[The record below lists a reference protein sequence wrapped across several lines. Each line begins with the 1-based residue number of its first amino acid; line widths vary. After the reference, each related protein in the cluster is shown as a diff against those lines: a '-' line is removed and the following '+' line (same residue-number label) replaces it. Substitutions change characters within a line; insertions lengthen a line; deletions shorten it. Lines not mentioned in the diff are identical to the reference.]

1 MVNQMKV
8 VMYENNL
15 KDFLK
20 LTLKNCMHL
29 LKSKGGSVFLF
40 DNEKQDLALK
50 IYRSSN
56 SRRLSGI
63 RERLGQGVSGVVAS
77 KREPILVRDI
87 RIDPRFR
94 NMKRFS
100 HYRTNSFLSVP
111 LVAADKLI
119 GVINISERI
128 SGKPFTSKDLQI
140 LFLISNYIAVAI
152 HKNQLYEKTRELNQ
166 ALSAAKDIKDSE
178 QDQLKKFA
186 SIGKLVAGIAHE
198 LNNPLD
204 GVMRYVNISLG
215 HLNED
220 GIVREYLMNAK
231 KGLSRIAGTIRSL
244 LDFAQVYSPVFNK
257 PIDINKTIEDSLL
270 MTSHHI
276 LINNIKVVKQLNPR
290 LPAACDNGL
299 KLVFINIIKNACD
312 AIGTGGGTIKVST
325 GIKNRRIEIRF
336 KDTGHGIPEE
346 TQKKIFEPF
355 FTTKE
360 LGNGS
365 GLGLAICRDIVQRYH
380 GKIYLEQ
387 GKGKGAN
394 FVIELPVDAC
404 LPDRQELNSP
414 RGKNDG

>member
-1 MVNQMKV
+1 MIAKMVNQVKNIMPEV
-8 VMYENNL
+8 NM
-15 KDFLK
+15 KDFLQ

-29 LKSKGGSVFLF
+29 LKSKGGSIFLF

-50 IYRSSN
+50 IYRNSN
-56 SRRLSGI
+56 SRRLRSGI

-94 NMKRFS
+94 NMKRFN

-111 LVAADKLI
+111 LVTADKLI
-119 GVINISERI
+119 GVININERI

-140 LFLISNYIAVAI
+140 LFFISNHIALSI
-152 HKNQLYEKTRELNQ
+152 YKNQLYEKTKELNRS
-166 ALSAAKDIKDSE
+166 LVEKRNIENSE
-178 QDQLKKFA
+178 LDQLKKFA

-220 GIVREYLMNAK
+220 GIVREYLLNAK

-244 LDFAQVYSPVFNK
+244 LDFAQVYSPVFSK
-257 PIDINKTIEDSLL
+257 PVDINKTIEDSLL
-270 MTSHHI
+270 MTGHHI
-276 LINNIKVVKQLNPR
+276 LANNIKVVKQLNPC
-290 LPAACDNGL
+290 LPASCDNGI

-312 AIGTGGGTIKVST
+312 AIGPGGGTIKIST
-325 GIKNRRIEIRF
+325 RVINKHIEIRF
-336 KDTGHGIPEE
+336 KDTGCGIPEE
-346 TQKKIFEPF
+346 ISQKIFEPF

-365 GLGLAICRDIVQRYH
+365 GLGLAICRDIVQRH
-380 GKIYLEQ
+380 NGKIYLRQ
-387 GKGKGAN
+387 GRSKGAN
-394 FVIELPVDAC
+394 FIIELPIN
-404 LPDRQELNSP
+404 ELDSNI
-414 RGKNDG
+414 GKNNGR

>member
-1 MVNQMKV
+1 MTIKMVNQVKNIIPEANM
-8 VMYENNL
+8 

-50 IYRSSN
+50 IYRSSS

-152 HKNQLYEKTRELNQ
+152 HKDQLYEKPGELNQ
-166 ALSAAKDIKDSE
+166 ALSAAKDVEDSE
-178 QDQLKKFA
+178 
-186 SIGKLVAGIAHE
+186 AGI
-198 LNNPLD
+198 
-204 GVMRYVNISLG
+204 S
-215 HLNED
+215 
-220 GIVREYLMNAK
+220 
-231 KGLSRIAGTIRSL
+231 
-244 LDFAQVYSPVFNK
+244 
-257 PIDINKTIEDSLL
+257 
-270 MTSHHI
+270 
-276 LINNIKVVKQLNPR
+276 
-290 LPAACDNGL
+290 
-299 KLVFINIIKNACD
+299 
-312 AIGTGGGTIKVST
+312 
-325 GIKNRRIEIRF
+325 
-336 KDTGHGIPEE
+336 
-346 TQKKIFEPF
+346 
-355 FTTKE
+355 
-360 LGNGS
+360 
-365 GLGLAICRDIVQRYH
+365 
-380 GKIYLEQ
+380 
-387 GKGKGAN
+387 
-394 FVIELPVDAC
+394 
-404 LPDRQELNSP
+404 
-414 RGKNDG
+414 

>member
-8 VMYENNL
+8 LMYENNL

-29 LKSKGGSVFLF
+29 FKSKGGSIFLF

-94 NMKRFS
+94 NMKRYG

-166 ALSAAKDIKDSE
+166 ALSEAKNIVDGE

-220 GIVREYLMNAK
+220 GIVREYLLNAK

-244 LDFAQVYSPVFNK
+244 LDFAQVYSPVFNR

-276 LINNIKVVKQLNPR
+276 LINNIKVVKQFNP
-290 LPAACDNGL
+290 LPAARDNGL

-312 AIGTGGGTIKVST
+312 AIGTGGGTIKIVT
-325 GIKNRRIEIRF
+325 RIKKRRIEIRF
-336 KDTGHGIPEE
+336 KDSGHGIPEE
-346 TQKKIFEPF
+346 IQKKVFEPF

-365 GLGLAICRDIVQRYH
+365 GLGLAICRDIVQRYN
-380 GKIYLEQ
+380 GRIYLEQ
-387 GKGKGAN
+387 GKGRGAH
-394 FVIELPVDAC
+394 FVIELPVD
-404 LPDRQELNSP
+404 ELNSP